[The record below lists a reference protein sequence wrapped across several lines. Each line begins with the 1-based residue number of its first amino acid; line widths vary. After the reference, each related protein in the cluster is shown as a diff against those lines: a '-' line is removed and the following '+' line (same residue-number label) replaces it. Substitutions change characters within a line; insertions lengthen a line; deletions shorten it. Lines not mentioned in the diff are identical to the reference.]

1 MRKYG
6 VVFVLSFFM
15 LSLIACGG
23 GGSAT
28 DGAASSTGIIA
39 GNVSGITYTSP
50 SYSGKTNASGE
61 FQYKAGEEVTFSVGG
76 LELATLEPSSG
87 FITVAALVGDSPEV
101 PSVKTLNLQSL
112 LLSLDSD
119 ANPDN
124 GLTIDTT
131 GYELA
136 GLDLTDSNALAT
148 VLGQVV
154 DSATADTYFQAAFD
168 EAAIATTKIGSYT
181 AYSNYFHTDTASGS
195 CKKYSGASIE
205 LLSTAEGT
213 RINGTLNLTSGGV
226 ELIDELYTSIE
237 GTTESGRNYGFATV
251 YYGANVG
258 SIVIYDGSIDNCL
271 TTMRFTRDGNAP
283 LAPLIAAVENQFG
296 NFYEP
301 IGCSV
306 ANPLPRLFYVYLS
319 MQDPDGF
326 LQTAKVDFYING
338 TISETANLLASI
350 PYTNKTTMFNKTS
363 VSLNNGDGLFSS
375 TNHVTM
381 TYVQPWSDAIQQKP
395 HLYTT
400 TGFPY
405 GCYDEVKYVVTVTD
419 SNGITS
425 TYSSKVTPAAVTAN
439 TSGYSVC
446 VENYLKTNACDLITG
461 LEAGASVSSYPVGS
475 CNSLVPNGVHLTL
488 DESQSG
494 SYPPGNYVLDAQL
507 TAAIAEAYSDTLT
520 SCLITGLSGTL

>member
-1 MRKYG
+1 MRKY
-6 VVFVLSFFM
+6 FELFILSFFM
-15 LSLIACGG
+15 LSLMACGG
-23 GGSAT
+23 GGGGGGT
-28 DGAASSTGIIA
+28 TSSTGIIT
-39 GNVSGITYTSP
+39 GNIEGITYSSA
-50 SYSGKTNASGE
+50 SYSGSTTSSGE
-61 FQYKAGEEVTFSVGG
+61 FQYKAGETVTFSIGG
-76 LELATLEPSSG
+76 LVLATIEPSSDL
-87 FITVAALVGDSPEV
+87 ITVASLVGDSPEL
-101 PSVKTLNLQSL
+101 PSIKTLNLQSL
-112 LLSLDSD
+112 LLTLDSD
-119 ANPDN
+119 GNPDN

-131 GYELA
+131 GYQLE
-136 GLDLTDSNALAT
+136 GLDLSDSTAIAA

-154 DSATADTYFQAAFD
+154 DSASADSYFQAAYE
-168 EAAIATTKIGSYT
+168 EAVLATTKIGSYT
-181 AYSNYFHTDTASGS
+181 AYSNYFHTNTASGS
-195 CKKYSGASIE
+195 CKRYSGASIE
-205 LLSTAEGT
+205 LLSTAEGK
-213 RINGTLNLTSGGV
+213 RIKGTLNLTSGGV
-226 ELIDELYTSIE
+226 ELIDELYTSID
-237 GTTESGRNYGFATV
+237 GTTESGRNYGFATA
-251 YYGANVG
+251 YYGGNVG
-258 SIVIYDGSIDNCL
+258 SISIYDGSRDNCL

-338 TISETANLLASI
+338 TISETANLLGSI

-419 SNGITS
+419 SDGITS
-425 TYSSKVTPAAVTAN
+425 TYSSEVTPAAATGN

-446 VENYLKTNACDLITG
+446 IENYVKTNACDLMTDLGAGIT
-461 LEAGASVSSYPVGS
+461 VSSYPVGS

-488 DESQSG
+488 TESQSG
-494 SYPPGNYVLDAQL
+494 AYQADNYVLDAQI
-507 TAAIAEAYSDTLT
+507 TATQAAAMNDSLV
-520 SCLITGLSGTL
+520 SCLITGLPDTL